1 MSPRH
6 PSSIHALPSVNTD
19 GEDGGVILVP
29 STRSS
34 SPVPAPSVPPPRH
47 DEVALSAAIHEI
59 QNVMASVLGWVQVAR
74 EEGSAETIARALP
87 IIERG
92 VRRASEMV
100 GTLSDPDAVLRVRDV
115 TFDLRLVVVEV
126 FELLEARCRAQG
138 VSLRVL
144 RPSGVSA
151 PAPLLVR
158 GDPARVAQILTNLVL
173 NASKAVASFR
183 APGAGMVELSTDT
196 FPAEGRIGVLVR
208 DNGPGMDAETRTR
221 AFDPYF
227 TTAVGAHD
235 GLQGT
240 GRGLGLA
247 VSRTLADAMSAR
259 IEVRSEPGQG
269 AEVTLL
275 LRRASRPSEPGIPA
289 VTDGSDAKLP
299 LGLRVLVIDDEPT
312 IRELLEVALSLRGA
326 RVVAVPD
333 LRGARKALT
342 RSEVDVAL
350 IDEGLGDDQ
359 SGASF
364 LAEMSVAWPDVGRVL
379 MTGASSIDHMREV
392 PCAAFVRKPFLLD
405 DIVRAL
411 VAAHAPAR

>member
-1 MSPRH
+1 MPPRH
-6 PSSIHALPSVNTD
+6 PPPVEAIPPAPPD
-19 GEDGGVILVP
+19 GDDPGVLVLP
-29 STRSS
+29 STRSA
-34 SPVPAPSVPPPRH
+34 PAPAPSVPPPRH
-47 DEVALSAAIHEI
+47 DEVALSAAVHEI

-74 EEGSAETIARALP
+74 EEGSPETVARALP

-92 VRRASEMV
+92 VRRAAEMV
-100 GTLSDPDAVLRVRDV
+100 GALADPDAVLRVRDV
-115 TFDLRLVVVEV
+115 TFDLRLVVAEV
-126 FELLEARCRAQG
+126 FELLEARCRAKG
-138 VSLRVL
+138 VGLRVL
-144 RPSGVSA
+144 RSSGVSA

-158 GDPARVAQILTNLVL
+158 GDPTRVAQVLTNFVL
-173 NASKAVASFR
+173 NACKAVASHR
-183 APGAGMVELSTDT
+183 PPGAGMVELSTDT
-196 FPAEGRIGVLVR
+196 YPAEGRIGVTVR
-208 DNGPGMDAETRTR
+208 DNGPGMDAETRAR

-227 TTAVGAHD
+227 TTAAGAHD

-247 VSRTLADAMSAR
+247 VSRSLAEAMSAR
-259 IEVRSEPGQG
+259 IEVHSEPGQG

-275 LRRASRPSEPGIPA
+275 LRRASRPSEPALSPI
-289 VTDGSDAKLP
+289 TDGGGDAKLP
-299 LGLRVLVIDDEPT
+299 LGLRVLVVDDEPT

-342 RSEVDVAL
+342 RGEAEVAL

-364 LAEMSVAWPDVGRVL
+364 LAEMSVSWPDVGRVL

-411 VAAHAPAR
+411 AIAHGAH